1 MRYANYYEKIQN
13 AAKLSEEKKT
23 QDAIKEY
30 FDAIELAPKEEDK
43 LEPLY
48 ALGLEFKE
56 ENPDDA
62 LIYLEQCSKLAK
74 EFDTDSFY
82 YCYHYNAEREIGEI
96 FMEQKRF
103 PKALLHFKKA
113 YKDIKKYDDD
123 KESEKYLNKV
133 IKVME
138 KKGA

>member
-1 MRYANYYEKIQN
+1 MIYSNYYDKVQN
-13 AAKLSEEKKT
+13 AAVLSQEGENG
-23 QDAIKEY
+23 QAIKEY
-30 FDAIELAPKEEDK
+30 LDAIELAPADEDK
-43 LEPLY
+43 LEPLF
-48 ALGLEFKE
+48 ALGLEFKQ

-74 EFDTDSFY
+74 TFDTDSFY
-82 YCYHYNAEREIGEI
+82 YCYHYNAEKEIGDIYMNE
-96 FMEQKRF
+96 KRF

-123 KESEKYLNKV
+123 KQSEKYLNDM
-133 IKVME
+133 IKLME